1 MDKTL
6 VLVPNDKMYFF
17 PYVKHQNITIQS
29 VCRELSSFE
38 MQLMRGIRRLDLPYP
53 MFFGNWKKSLSEYKN
68 VIIFDMCF
76 TPSLVKYIIAH
87 SDAKVYVYLWNPIKN
102 NKKMLGY
109 VMKTQKFAKIFS
121 YDKDDCEKYHMS
133 FAPMM
138 YSSDL
143 KKNSAPITA
152 DLAFLGYAKDRVPQ
166 LQQYFKEFT
175 EAGLKCNFY
184 VVGSHCDCDSVDGF
198 TVSQRGLSYQEYL
211 KMIESSN
218 AILDLVQGGQSG
230 LSLRVLESVFLEKK
244 LVTGNVRVKEYD
256 LYRPE
261 NIFVLENHNIEQ
273 IKDFFAEPYVPIE
286 KDILKKYDFANWIKQ
301 YFV

>member
-17 PYVKHQNITIQS
+17 PYVNQKDITIKS
-29 VCRELSSFE
+29 VCKELSSVE
-38 MQLMRGIRRLDLPYP
+38 TQLMRGIRRLDLPYP
-53 MFFGNWKKSLSEYKN
+53 MFFGNWKKNLSEYKK
-68 VIIFDMCF
+68 VILFDMCF

-87 SDAKVYVYLWNPIKN
+87 SNAKVYVYLWNPIKN

-109 VMKTQKFAKIFS
+109 ITKAQKFVKIFS
-121 YDKDDCEKYHMS
+121 YDKDDCEKYNMN

-143 KKNSAPITA
+143 KKNNVPITA
-152 DLAFLGYAKDRVPQ
+152 DLVFLGYAKDRVLQ
-166 LQQYFKEFT
+166 LQHYFKEFT

-184 VVGSHCDCDSVDGF
+184 VVGSDCVSAEGF
-198 TVSQRGLSYQEYL
+198 HISANTLSYKEYL

-218 AILDLVQGGQSG
+218 AILDLVQDGQSG
-230 LSLRVLESVFLEKK
+230 LSLRVLESVFLQKK

-256 LYRPE
+256 LYKPE
-261 NIFVLENHNIEQ
+261 NMFILEDHNIEQ
-273 IKDFFAEPYVPIE
+273 IKDFLMKPYVPIE
-286 KDILKKYDFANWIKQ
+286 KNILQKYDFANWIDGII
-301 YFV
+301 